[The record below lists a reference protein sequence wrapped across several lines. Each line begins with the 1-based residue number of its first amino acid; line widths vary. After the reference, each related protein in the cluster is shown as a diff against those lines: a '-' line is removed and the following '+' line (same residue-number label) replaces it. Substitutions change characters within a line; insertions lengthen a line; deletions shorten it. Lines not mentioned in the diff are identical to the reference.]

1 MVVCDC
7 QNINNMVLNILMG
20 VMIMAPNFFRIPK
33 DIVFGDNAMK
43 YLSTLEGKKAILVTG
58 GSSMKRF
65 GFLDKAKMEL
75 EKANIKVEIF
85 DGVEANPSVE
95 TVNKGAK
102 TMLDFEPDWIIAIG
116 GGSALDA
123 AKIMWAF
130 YEHPNLSFEDIIEPG
145 SLPKLRNKA
154 RFAAIPSTSGTA
166 SEITSFSVITDT
178 VNHIKYPIVSPEIT
192 PDLAILDPALP
203 AKMPKHITA
212 NTGMDVLAHAIEAY
226 VSTAAS
232 PYTDALAIQAIR
244 LVFDNLVEAYNNG
257 DNMEARTN
265 MHNASALA
273 GMAFTNASLGL
284 IHSLAH
290 KIGGEFGITHGLT
303 NAILLPYII
312 QFNRKETDKIDKL
325 ERELGI
331 KDLPTYIKEFNQKLD
346 IPLNFKNVKE
356 VEINADKFKEVL
368 ERMSENAYNDPC
380 TLTNPRR
387 SSPEIIEMLYTST
400 FYGNDIT
407 E

>member
-1 MVVCDC
+1 MS
-7 QNINNMVLNILMG
+7 LG
-20 VMIMAPNFFRIPK
+20 SFRIPK
-33 DIVFGDNAMK
+33 DIVFGEYALE
-43 YLSTLEGKKAILVTG
+43 YLSTLEGKKAMIVTG
-58 GSSMKRF
+58 GNSMKKF
-65 GFLDKAKMEL
+65 GFLDEAKTQL
-75 EKANIKVEIF
+75 EKANIEVEIF

-95 TVNKGAK
+95 TVESGAK
-102 TMLDFEPDWIIAIG
+102 AMSIFEPDWIIALG

-130 YEHPNLSFEDIIEPG
+130 YEHPELKFEDIIEPG

-154 RFAAIPSTSGTA
+154 KLVAIPSTSGTA
-166 SEITSFSVITDT
+166 SEITAFSVITDT
-178 VNHIKYPIVSPEIT
+178 KKHIKYPLVSTEMI
-192 PDLAILDPALP
+192 PDIAILDPALP

-232 PYTDALAIQAIR
+232 PYTDALAIQAIK
-244 LVFDNLVEAYNNG
+244 LVLENIVTAYEHG
-257 DNMEARTN
+257 DNMEARNN

-312 QFNRKETDKIDKL
+312 QFNRKSTDKVSKL
-325 ERELGI
+325 EKDLGI
-331 KDLPTYIKEFNQKLD
+331 ENLSSCIKELNEKLD
-346 IPLNFKNVKE
+346 IPLNFKDVTE
-356 VEINADKFKEVL
+356 VDMNEDKFKEVL
-368 ERMSENAYNDPC
+368 VRMSENAYNDPC
-380 TLTNPRR
+380 TATNPRE
-387 SSPEIIEMLYTST
+387 SDPKIVEMIYTSA
-400 FYGNDIT
+400 Y
-407 E
+407 

>member
-1 MVVCDC
+1 MS
-7 QNINNMVLNILMG
+7 LG
-20 VMIMAPNFFRIPK
+20 SFRIPK
-33 DIVFGDNAMK
+33 DIVFGEYALE
-43 YLSTLEGKKAILVTG
+43 YLSTLEGKKAMIVTG
-58 GSSMKRF
+58 GNSMKKF
-65 GFLDKAKMEL
+65 GFLDEAKKQL

-95 TVNKGAK
+95 TVESGAK
-102 TMLDFEPDWIIAIG
+102 AMSIFEPDWIIALG

-130 YEHPNLSFEDIIEPG
+130 YEHPELKFEDIIEPG

-154 RFAAIPSTSGTA
+154 KLVAIPSTSGTA
-166 SEITSFSVITDT
+166 SEITAFSVITDT
-178 VNHIKYPIVSPEIT
+178 KNHIKYPLVSTEMI
-192 PDLAILDPALP
+192 PDIAILDPALP

-232 PYTDALAIQAIR
+232 PYTDALAIQAIK
-244 LVFDNLVEAYNNG
+244 LVLENIVTAYEHG
-257 DNMEARTN
+257 DNMEARNN

-312 QFNRKETDKIDKL
+312 QFNRKSTDKVSKL
-325 ERELGI
+325 EKDLGI
-331 KDLPTYIKEFNQKLD
+331 ENLSSCIKELNEKLD
-346 IPLNFKNVKE
+346 IPLNFKDVTE
-356 VEINADKFKEVL
+356 VDMNEDKFKEVL
-368 ERMSENAYNDPC
+368 VRMSENAYNDPC
-380 TLTNPRR
+380 TATNPRE
-387 SSPEIIEMLYTST
+387 SDPKIVEMIYTSAY
-400 FYGNDIT
+400 YGKDIN
-407 E
+407 